1 MRNIDDIVSA
11 ANKAMAALLHEAFET
26 GRAHVASELKSRM
39 TAFFEGLAVAV
50 ETRAAEAETP
60 VAAPEA
66 PHAEPP
72 QPEAPQVEPPQA
84 EAPPSEEQR
93 HD

>member
-11 ANKAMAALLHEAFET
+11 ANKAMAASLHEAFEA
-26 GRAHVASELKSRM
+26 GAAHTATELKSRM

-50 ETRAAEAETP
+50 ETRAAEAETH

-66 PHAEPP
+66 P
-72 QPEAPQVEPPQA
+72 QPEAPKAEAPQP
-84 EAPPSEEQR
+84 EAPPSEEQ
-93 HD
+93 HHG